1 MNECSRRTFFHLSGA
16 AAFAGL
22 GLPQRLRGQEVQFPP
37 AVPSNQV
44 YPYDSRSP
52 VALVKGDDR
61 RKNVTEALLA
71 VDREIA
77 PALNRKKYVAIK
89 VNNVDTR
96 NQLAATHVDAIR
108 GILDYLEPRF
118 KGEVMIV
125 ESSMGDGLAAF
136 ENFKYAQVIP
146 EYKKFNIR
154 LIDLNREAKYEVF
167 DIIDSNIRPVPVRL
181 AARLLDPDAFI
192 ISSAMLKTHDNVV
205 ATATVKNMAMGA
217 PLILGAGPGQRGSS
231 DKGLMHAWGSSM
243 GRGGGG
249 RGGPQ
254 GFGRGGGPQAGGPPQ
269 AGMGPGAGPGAG
281 GPPQAGMGPGAGP
294 GAGGPTQ
301 AAGGVPPQAAGGG
314 MGAGIPGGGP
324 AGGARGGGMG
334 MRERGYRYHAMNYNL
349 AVVAKKL
356 SGFWGCGVI
365 DGFEGMEGNG
375 PIQGTAIKMG
385 VALASPDLVAADR
398 VALDL
403 MMIPAHAV
411 GYLQYAGALG
421 VGQYDISK
429 IDVRGEKPETLA
441 RQFKLRNNVEEQLDW
456 LHDIV
461 RPG

>member
-1 MNECSRRTFFHLSGA
+1 MSGA
-16 AAFAGL
+16 AAFAGMA
-22 GLPQRLRGQEVQFPP
+22 LPQRLPGQEVQFPP
-37 AVPSNQV
+37 AVPANQV
-44 YPYDSRSP
+44 YPYESRSP

-125 ESSMGDGLAAF
+125 ESSMGNGLAAF

-146 EYKKFNIR
+146 EYKKFNIQ

-167 DIIDSNIRPVPVRL
+167 PIIDSNIRPVPVRL

-205 ATATVKNMAMGA
+205 ATATIKNMAMGA
-217 PLILGAGPGQRGSS
+217 PLILAAGPGQRGAS

-243 GRGGGG
+243 GRGGAG
-249 RGGPQ
+249 RGGQQAP
-254 GFGRGGGPQAGGPPQ
+254 GSGAGPQAGGPPP
-269 AGMGPGAGPGAG
+269 AGMGPGVGPGAG
-281 GPPQAGMGPGAGP
+281 GPPQAAGGAPGAG
-294 GAGGPTQ
+294 
-301 AAGGVPPQAAGGG
+301 V
-314 MGAGIPGGGP
+314 PGGGP
-324 AGGARGGGMG
+324 AGAARGGGMG

-403 MMIPAHAV
+403 MMIPPHAV

-441 RQFKLRNNVEEQLDW
+441 RKFKMRNNVEEQLDW